1 MVNRLATGWL
11 QQQWRVRVIIASTT
25 GAATGALR
33 SLQSVQPS
41 PTTVLQI
48 HRQDKK
54 NSMASALLFASCC
67 LVSFCGCVS
76 GLSAV
81 IDTSERLPFVHNWK
95 KCVGSG
101 HMLLGTRADWRSH
114 LLLAKN
120 ELGFVGVRGHGLL
133 DDDMSVVP
141 SKAAL
146 PEFYNVDQ
154 VMSGG
159 HPSRWSA
166 DGGLHPTR
174 SGDGLPDLEWNQA
187 GC

>member
-1 MVNRLATGWL
+1 MARASNYRVYNRRCHRRSALIAKRAALAHNGSANPQTGQKKL
-11 QQQWRVRVIIASTT
+11 STM
-25 GAATGALR
+25 G
-33 SLQSVQPS
+33 SS
-41 PTTVLQI
+41 
-48 HRQDKK
+48 
-54 NSMASALLFASCC
+54 LLFASCC